1 MQTLQQ
7 FLESETFNPGSNNE
21 SCNLDGQTHRK
32 PTGRFLD
39 VNVPPKSLERGP
51 FLGLGEIGWVL
62 SREERLGLQ
71 SDVRQILRRFGD
83 SSDIHHYM

>member
-1 MQTLQQ
+1 MY
-7 FLESETFNPGSNNE
+7 
-21 SCNLDGQTHRK
+21 NLDGQTHRK

-39 VNVPPKSLERGP
+39 VNVPPESLERGP

-71 SDVRQILRRFGD
+71 SDVRQILRRLWD
-83 SSDIHHYM
+83 SSDIHHYMGHSIMNIALRAFT